1 MLNPRSPIVNQLI
14 GGGYQQ
20 YPPNNFPIGYNGY
33 NQQGYTGYY
42 GNQVN
47 YNYYNPIYQQN
58 MLRQQQEEAE
68 KQRKQQIEF
77 NKRLSRIAHAEDNST
92 LSEETLNKI
101 YDPVSTQTPQQVAE
115 QYEFNRIASLAQS
128 INNPTPT
135 QESITIMNRAKAATD
150 YHNKFIDPKCG
161 LNEFLNS
168 AGNLYVDGLLRD
180 EKHKNRD
187 LSGTYDSKSYKQLLN
202 RQAPYAGKFSNNID
216 DNVVTLPPHLQ
227 NKLKSTYDE
236 RRAQFLASIMNSK
249 GGNPNG

>member
-20 YPPNNFPIGYNGY
+20 YPPNVFPIGYNGC
-33 NQQGYTGYY
+33 NQGYTGYY

-58 MLRQQQEEAE
+58 MLRKQQEEAE

-77 NKRLSRIAHAEDNST
+77 NKRMSRIAHAEDGST

-101 YDPVSTQTPQQVAE
+101 YDPVSVQSPQQIAD
-115 QYEFNRIASLAQS
+115 QYEQDRVASLVQS
-128 INNPTPT
+128 IGQTAS
-135 QESITIMNRAKAATD
+135 QEAAAFAYRAKAAVD
-150 YHNKFIDPKCG
+150 YHNKFIDPNCG

-168 AGNLYVDGLLRD
+168 AGALYIDGLLRD

-187 LSGTYDSKSYKQLLN
+187 LSGTYDSKSYKQLLERN
-202 RQAPYAGKFSNNID
+202 APYAAKFSNNID
-216 DNVVTLPPHLQ
+216 DNVVELPPHLQ
-227 NKLKSTYDE
+227 NRLRSTYEE
-236 RRAQFLASIMNSK
+236 RRAQFMASIMNSK
-249 GGNPNG
+249 GGNING